1 MKTIKIFL
9 PIFMLTVF
17 ILSGCSPSHD
27 IEKPASDVMLSIA
40 NVKPS
45 TVSGAE
51 NIQLA
56 FNLELLKSLSKEQNN
71 IFYSSFSVNQALT
84 MAYFGAKGQTQQ
96 EIKDT
101 LGYNNLSTEDIAAYQ
116 KYLADVY
123 KNPGDTIF
131 YSANSLWIDDE
142 ISVKDDYINTMINS
156 FDAEVATIDLQSDK
170 AVDTLNKWIDKK
182 TKSMITKLFEDPLSP
197 MARLILMNAIY
208 FKGQWTTPF
217 NPELT
222 YPVQFNG
229 VNRSKETDMMFSDE
243 DILGYEDDNYK
254 SICLPYGDDERFAFI
269 AVLPQNDILSYIEN
283 MTVESLS
290 SILTTFD
297 KKDEAR
303 ILIPKFEMEE
313 KLSLNDTLKSLGMET
328 AFTDSAD
335 FSEITDSQ
343 LFISEVLHKAKI
355 KVDEEGTEAA
365 AVTAITFE
373 TTAMMPKDQFE
384 FYADRPFIFFI
395 VDTDNNTVLFSG
407 IMFDVE

>member
-1 MKTIKIFL
+1 
-9 PIFMLTVF
+9 
-17 ILSGCSPSHD
+17 
-27 IEKPASDVMLSIA
+27 
-40 NVKPS
+40 
-45 TVSGAE
+45 
-51 NIQLA
+51 
-56 FNLELLKSLSKEQNN
+56 
-71 IFYSSFSVNQALT
+71 
-84 MAYFGAKGQTQQ
+84 
-96 EIKDT
+96 
-101 LGYNNLSTEDIAAYQ
+101 
-116 KYLADVY
+116 
-123 KNPGDTIF
+123 
-131 YSANSLWIDDE
+131 
-142 ISVKDDYINTMINS
+142 
-156 FDAEVATIDLQSDK
+156 
-170 AVDTLNKWIDKK
+170 
-182 TKSMITKLFEDPLSP
+182 
-197 MARLILMNAIY
+197 MNAIY

-373 TTAMMPKDQFE
+373 TTAMMPMNQFE

-395 VDTDNNTVLFSG
+395 VDTDNKTVLFSG